1 MGVTGAKSRG
11 GRSSDVERDEGKE
24 EGEWKST
31 ENWCVLQELQ
41 NCEPQ
46 EKKNWI
52 KDRREELIQI
62 LMKGMAQMRF
72 TFFFHLYD
80 PHVCGHDEDNYVI
93 TM

>member
-1 MGVTGAKSRG
+1 MRVTGAKSRG

-46 EKKNWI
+46 KKKLN
-52 KDRREELIQI
+52 KRQKRRTNTNSNERHGSNEIHIFLSS
-62 LMKGMAQMRF
+62 LRPAF
-72 TFFFHLYD
+72 LW
-80 PHVCGHDEDNYVI
+80 P
-93 TM
+93 